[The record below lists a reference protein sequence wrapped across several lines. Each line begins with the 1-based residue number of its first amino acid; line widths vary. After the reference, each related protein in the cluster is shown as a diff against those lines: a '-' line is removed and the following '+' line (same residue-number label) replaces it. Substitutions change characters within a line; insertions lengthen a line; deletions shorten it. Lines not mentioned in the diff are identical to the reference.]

1 MIGER
6 ALPPGARLV
15 TVGQVMRHPDR
26 WDLVLTDDMAFD
38 TDQPLRLGRSHTSP
52 ADTFSQWSTSRSSLA
67 QAPSGLLLIA
77 VPRTGQRRVAVPP
90 SRTFR
95 PDS

>member
-1 MIGER
+1 MMGER
-6 ALPPGARLV
+6 ALPPGACLV

-38 TDQPLRLGRSHTSP
+38 TDEPVRLERSHTSP
-52 ADTFSQWSTSRSSLA
+52 AETFSHWSTSQSSLA

-77 VPRTGQRRVAVPP
+77 VPRIEADR
-90 SRTFR
+90 
-95 PDS
+95 